1 MDSMELHFWM
11 QAVRVKYRDRQKYIC
26 YEGQLTFKCFL
37 ECVAKKFDIPTLD
50 VKVYDD
56 SKTEIDEEAFEF
68 LVKSQDLG
76 VLEICLPVN
85 PSLDDSLSSS
95 ASCSFE
101 SISGDKEGDSD
112 STIILQPSPTTRRA
126 NEDASL
132 AQKIENILSNKPGGE
147 RILNDYA
154 QTKSLT
160 DSRRRDMVKILV
172 AHMTS
177 EHGTSPSRRVKEEYA
192 RGITALFPYL
202 ADPRSRFGYEHFYN
216 AQDGSGYLAWRL
228 KFVQK
233 EASEGPKRTGRQSP
247 TQRSGP
253 EGDREPFVEE
263 NWLNTDTLCSE
274 ATALMKHTVDE
285 AVVKEKM
292 KQTFTYRQKMV
303 HDPVKSS
310 DIFTAFPRFLDIA
323 GLIEQDFSLMFGDA
337 VSARFLEKWPTV
349 YKRKN
354 PSAKPWPHADS

>member
-1 MDSMELHFWM
+1 MAVYMCDYIIDINFLPLSSRM

-132 AQKIENILSNKPGGE
+132 AQ
-147 RILNDYA
+147 
-154 QTKSLT
+154 
-160 DSRRRDMVKILV
+160 
-172 AHMTS
+172 
-177 EHGTSPSRRVKEEYA
+177 
-192 RGITALFPYL
+192 
-202 ADPRSRFGYEHFYN
+202 EHFYN